1 MVRLRDLR
9 VGTGPTLGVLS
20 LVVGMSLVL
29 APGAAHAGDDD
40 PRATPWRLSEP
51 QAKVNWVDLHEAPKV
66 KLYLSFVDKRLRP
79 VDMERFVKRLTILRK
94 PEGDNAKEL
103 FSFVNGEV
111 RWPKGEDG
119 EEVEHS
125 EDEEPTLTL
134 LADEER
140 GMALVVAVT
149 GTSAA
154 EYREGP
160 LGPAMRTATELLFK
174 SGKNNKMNGLWVSD
188 EVLTYVQG
196 TNRGSMLT
204 PIETVREACDKWRMI
219 QAEEAGQDD
228 ADADKGEGD
237 DKGGGFAKDEI
248 YCGLTKEY
256 GDIPKLMAATA
267 FEGWYPHL
275 FGLDNDLCNKKP
287 RFPRRTSD
295 LKLDVDPEESP
306 PVPSALDVAFEMV
319 LRDAEPGQPR
329 GIVLIGDGRDGY
341 LNAAADCNT
350 KFMAEC
356 MNNNAEPKRRDFRSR
371 KALWA
376 ARRKWKKAVA
386 QCVKDGLA
394 KREIFSQ
401 ERFRDKLPRW
411 IGLAQASGT
420 RIFTLANSL
429 ASPAERDRLEVLA
442 LRTGGTFR
450 VASDSNE
457 LVEQASVL
465 ADELSNQIVVTFVDD
480 QAVPGADVAYLA
492 VVGYE
497 SDRTRGKAKTELAR
511 GHVPKVPT
519 GFGPWVRGVRRAGEK
534 KLGKA
539 GLLAVVAVVALLLLV
554 ILFKLGKKLLGKGKK
569 AGGGVAKKGK
579 GALKGA
585 AKGAKTIR
593 KIKK

>member
-1 MVRLRDLR
+1 MVRLARARGLA
-9 VGTGPTLGVLS
+9 GTCLAA
-20 LVVGMSLVL
+20 LVFVAGSW
-29 APGAAHAGDDD
+29 GAARAGDDD
-40 PRATPWRLSEP
+40 PRASTWRLSEP

-79 VDMERFVKRLTILRK
+79 VDMERFVKRLTVLRK

-111 RWPKGEDG
+111 KWPKGEDG

-125 EDEEPTLTL
+125 EDEEPTLAL

-160 LGPAMRTATELLFK
+160 LGSAMRTATDLLFK
-174 SGKNNKMNGLWVSD
+174 SGKNHKMNGLWVSD

-196 TNRGSMLT
+196 ANRTSMLT
-204 PIETVREACDKWRMI
+204 PIETVREACDKWRTI
-219 QAEEAGQDD
+219 QAEDAGQGD
-228 ADADKGEGD
+228 EGD
-237 DKGGGFAKDEI
+237 EDKGGEDKEGEGFAKDEI

-256 GDIPKLMAATA
+256 GDIPKLMEATA

-275 FGLDNDLCNKKP
+275 FGLGNELCNKP

-295 LKLDVDPEESP
+295 LKLDVDPDESP

-329 GIVLIGDGRDGY
+329 GIVLISDGRDGY
-341 LNAAADCNT
+341 LSAASDCNT
-350 KFMAEC
+350 KYMADC
-356 MNNNAEPKRRDFRSR
+356 LNKYAEPDRHDFRSR
-371 KALWA
+371 KALWS
-376 ARRKWKKAVA
+376 ARRKWKKTVA
-386 QCVKDGLA
+386 ECVTDGLA
-394 KREIFSQ
+394 KREVFAQ

-450 VASDSNE
+450 RAEDSNE

-492 VVGYE
+492 EVGYE
-497 SDRTRGKAKTELAR
+497 SDRTRGKAKTELVR

-539 GLLAVVAVVALLLLV
+539 GLLAIVAVVALLLLV

-569 AGGGVAKKGK
+569 AGGGAAKKGK